1 MSVLKPGKAQ
11 ELVENIQPF
20 QNAPIISCV
29 HCLFLL
35 WSVASSGRL
44 LNVTFSVENSRALSV
59 KFILPPLFFYFVQ
72 WHAGTRSHVG
82 NPCVMDLFY
91 QFHVICGQEF
101 KAFFYVWDGLCSLFF
116 PPPAWDCVCWGVSV
130 IFIFSL
136 SLPVKFSALWI
147 FLSHPFIVSIFIFS
161 TCN

>member
-101 KAFFYVWDGLCSLFF
+101 KAFFLRLRWSVQSVFPSSRLRLCVLRCECDFYFLSLSSGEIFCSLNLPLPPFHCQYFYFF
-116 PPPAWDCVCWGVSV
+116 N
-130 IFIFSL
+130 L
-136 SLPVKFSALWI
+136 
-147 FLSHPFIVSIFIFS
+147 
-161 TCN
+161 